1 MYINLSQLL
10 QLGISQSELAE
21 LVDNGKPNTNTQTD
35 EQVFLISSLPQ
46 HLQAR
51 LTIFNHL
58 LTKDSRF
65 SNLLVEAENYGL
77 AKRETE
83 IISLLSRLKPIE
95 RTVWMNEAIKLAKL
109 IERYISI
116 KPKRYRNQITKE
128 LEFVDEVEKLCQEA
142 ICRELVILQRQP
154 HRANLISPYTLDGWA
169 NLYKKEGLLAFLHNI
184 AKVSKQPS
192 DKRKKQLSPLAQE
205 WLSKNWR
212 RFYGPRHLYK
222 ALQQEAISQGFS
234 IPSESYF
241 YRLWKQM
248 PEIVKTVHQK
258 GQQAY
263 QSKYAVFVPRD
274 YTDLQPLQVIC
285 GDHSERDV
293 TVLLPDNSI
302 RRPWLTLWYD
312 LRTGL
317 IWGWHLDLVPS
328 SVTAGLA
335 YADGVK
341 NFGAQAPSKPE
352 DKYFSYIYT
361 DNGKD
366 YRSHHW
372 DGKVIAV
379 HKEAMKPSG
388 GLEFLCIERKIGILA
403 DLNLRHILARPYNA
417 KEKPVERVFKDISA
431 WEKNTFA
438 EYCGSKASDRP
449 KIWYQLYQKH
459 QRFVNGKENASA
471 FITIEQYR
479 EALARFI
486 TIYNSTGHQK
496 STLKSEK
503 IVPLNEFRRL
513 YTTRYEIR
521 PETLAIILLKAEQRT
536 IGKNGVQCFQKHW
549 FYYHEAMSFYKG
561 HKVEIRYSDGDY
573 SKVWILL
580 PKGELCQAELI
591 TPTPLLNP
599 NKETLKV
606 IAKARKHEQK
616 LIEDYQLVEQSR
628 VLGQTIEERVSQLD
642 VRLQPAITSQ
652 NSNNEQTSV
661 YPMTR
666 LEKRKIPRLIAVGEI
681 TAQHISKVQAN
692 TSIFEIGEIF
702 KLNEED

>member
-1 MYINLSQLL
+1 MYISLSQLL

-21 LVDNGKPNTNTQTD
+21 LVDNGKPNTNKQD
-35 EQVFLISSLPQ
+35 EQIFLISSLPQ

-58 LTKDSRF
+58 LTKDSHF
-65 SNLLVEAENYGL
+65 GHLLIEAENYGL

-83 IISLLSRLKPIE
+83 IISLLSLLTPTE
-95 RTVWMNEAIKLAKL
+95 RIAWINESIRLAKL
-109 IERYISI
+109 IEHYFSI
-116 KPKRYRNQITKE
+116 KPKRYKNPITKK

-142 ICRELVILQRQP
+142 ICRELVILKRQP
-154 HRANLISPYTLDGWA
+154 HRANLISPYTLDSWA

-184 AKVSKQPS
+184 AKISKQPH
-192 DKRKKQLSPLAQE
+192 DRRKTQLSPLAQE

-222 ALQQEAISQGFS
+222 ALKQEAISQDFS

-248 PEIVKTVHQK
+248 PEIVKSVHQK

-274 YTDLQPLQVIC
+274 YTDLQPLQVLC

-335 YADGVK
+335 YANGVE

-352 DKYFSYIYT
+352 DNYFSYVYT

-379 HKEAMKPSG
+379 HKEAMKPSS
-388 GLEFLCIERKIGILA
+388 GLEFLCIERKIGILE
-403 DLNLRHILARPYNA
+403 DLNLRHILARPYNG
-417 KEKPVERVFKDISA
+417 KEKAVERVFKDISA

-438 EYCGSKASDRP
+438 EYCGSKVSDRP
-449 KIWYQLYQKH
+449 KSWYQLYQKH
-459 QRFVNGKENASA
+459 QRFVNGKEKVSP
-471 FITIEQYR
+471 FITLEQYR

-486 TIYNSTGHQK
+486 TSYNSTPHQK
-496 STLKSEK
+496 STLKSVK
-503 IVPLNEFRRL
+503 IIPLNEFRRL

-521 PETLAIILLKAEQRT
+521 PETLVIILLKAEQRT

-549 FYYHEAMSFYKG
+549 FYYHESMSFYKG
-561 HKVEIRYSDGDY
+561 QKVEIRYSDGDY
-573 SKVWILL
+573 SRIWVLL

-591 TPTPLLNP
+591 TPTSLLNP

-606 IAKARKHEQK
+606 VAKARKYEQK
-616 LIEDYQLVEQSR
+616 LIEDYQLIEQSR
-628 VLGQTIEERVSQLD
+628 VLGQTTEERVSQLD
-642 VRLQPAITSQ
+642 IRLQPAIALQ
-652 NSNNEQTSV
+652 NNDNEKISI
-661 YPMTR
+661 YSMTR
-666 LEKRKIPRLIAVGEI
+666 LEKRTMPRLVAVGEI
-681 TAQHISKVQAN
+681 TAQHIAKVQAN
-692 TSIFEIGEIF
+692 TSIFEIGEIS
-702 KLNEED
+702 KVNEED